1 MSGSFGARVR
11 DARKAKG
18 LTQEQLARA
27 IGTTMMTISNYERDM
42 VDDPKS
48 AHVRAIAAELGVT
61 TDFLYSGPQAPTP
74 EPQTTPDLPPRLLA
88 FLELVPVT
96 EGERRALL
104 GLVASDG
111 TVDYLAALHRL
122 RAPEHKRTPDA
133 PATLVEV
140 PDDAPRARPAKRR

>member
-1 MSGSFGARVR
+1 MDSFGSRLAA
-11 DARKAKG
+11 ARKAAG
-18 LTQEQLARA
+18 LTQEKLAREVGVA
-27 IGTTMMTISNYERDM
+27 LMSISRYERDALGI
-42 VDDPKS
+42 DDAVLVRIADRLGKTPGWLRYGDSPK
-48 AHVRAIAAELGVT
+48 
-61 TDFLYSGPQAPTP
+61 PTH
-74 EPQTTPDLPPRLLA
+74 EPQTTPDIPPRLLA

-140 PDDAPRARPAKRR
+140 PDDAPRARPARKL